1 VGIGRHGVAVKVD
14 VDPFAQ
20 LVLEADAT
28 IRNAMEAISRNAREV
43 VLVRDAGACIVGLI
57 TDGDIRRG
65 LLRGLTLES
74 RASEVMTQVFVSVR
88 RDADRAAVLDLMMA
102 RSIRHVPVLD
112 EAGRLIAIHFLRD
125 LIGMTPKPN
134 AAVIMAGGKGTRLQP
149 YTNNLPKPM
158 VPVAGR
164 PILERIIL
172 HLVGH
177 GVSRIFLAVNH
188 MAHTIEQHFGNGAA
202 FGCEIS
208 YLREDR
214 PLGTGGP
221 LSLLPQPMT
230 EPVLVLNGD
239 QITNLD
245 VSALLESHA
254 GSGCVATLS
263 VGPFRV
269 TIPYGTVT
277 ERNGRLIALEE
288 KPAVDYLV
296 NRGFYVLDPSVIEL
310 IPKNQEYP
318 ITRLFDTLLEAGRS
332 VNVCYSEDSW
342 IDVGRPE
349 DLRLARG
356 G

>member
-1 VGIGRHGVAVKVD
+1 VTASSERFSGLVIDDHGSIH
-14 VDPFAQ
+14 
-20 LVLEADAT
+20 DA
-28 IRNAMEAISRNAREV
+28 MKAIDQNMREV
-43 VLVRDAGACIVGLI
+43 VLVRDADACMVGLI

-74 RASEVMTQVFVSVR
+74 PASEVMTRVFVSVTGEV
-88 RDADRAAVLDLMMA
+88 DRAAVLDLMKA

-112 EAGRLIAIHFLRD
+112 AEGRLVAIHFLRD
-125 LIGMTPKPN
+125 LIGMTQKPN
-134 AAVIMAGGKGTRLQP
+134 AAVIMAGGKGTRLRP

-177 GVSRIFLAVNH
+177 GVCRIFLAVNF
-188 MAHTIEQHFGNGAA
+188 MAETIEQYFGDGAA

-221 LSLLPQPMT
+221 LSLLPPTLQDPL
-230 EPVLVLNGD
+230 LVLNGD
-239 QITNLD
+239 QITNID
-245 VSALLESHA
+245 VSALLDSHA
-254 GSGCVATLS
+254 ASGCAATMS
-263 VGPFRV
+263 VGPYQV

-277 ERNGRLIALEE
+277 ERGGRLIAVEE
-288 KPAVDYLV
+288 KPTMDYLV
-296 NRGFYVLDPSVIEL
+296 NRGLYVLDPSIIAM
-310 IPKNQEYP
+310 IPRNEDYP
-318 ITRLFDTLLEAGRS
+318 ITQLFEALLEAGS
-332 VNVCYSEDSW
+332 PVNVCYSEDSW